1 MADKIITYNGQ
12 IVTVGNQALSVAGQS
27 FATSVV
33 TIYYHSIQPATGS
46 LPNFIF

>member
-33 TIYYHSIQPATGS
+33 TIYYHSLKAYGNTIA
-46 LPNFIF
+46 NYIF